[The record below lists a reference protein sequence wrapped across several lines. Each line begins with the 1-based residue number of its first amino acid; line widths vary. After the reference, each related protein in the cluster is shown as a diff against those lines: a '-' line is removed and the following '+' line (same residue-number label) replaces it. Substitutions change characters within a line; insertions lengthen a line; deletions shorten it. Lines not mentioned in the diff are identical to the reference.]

1 MDFKDNTKPIYLQL
15 ADRLCDSIVSGEYG
29 DDCRLPSVREFAAT
43 VEVNANTVMRTYD
56 YLQQSGVIYNKRG
69 IGYFVVDGASKIIRS
84 NRLDTF
90 MNEELPELFERMKLL
105 EISPDDLSIMYT
117 QYCNGHSKTNDNN
130 K

>member
-15 ADRLCDSIVSGEYG
+15 ADRLCDSIICGEYG

-69 IGYFVVDGASKIIRS
+69 IGYFVVNGASKLIRT
-84 NRLDTF
+84 NRLNTF
-90 MNEELPELFERMKLL
+90 MNDELPDLFERMKLL
-105 EISPDDLSIMYT
+105 EITPAELSDMYT
-117 QYCNGHSKTNDNN
+117 QYCAQRSTIND

>member
-69 IGYFVVDGASKIIRS
+69 IGYFVVNGASKLIRD
-84 NRLDTF
+84 NRLTMF
-90 MNEELPELFERMKLL
+90 MNDELPELFERMKLL
-105 EISPDDLSIMYT
+105 GISPEDLSDRYA
-117 QYCNGHSKTNDNN
+117 QYCTRHTKINDNN
-130 K
+130 